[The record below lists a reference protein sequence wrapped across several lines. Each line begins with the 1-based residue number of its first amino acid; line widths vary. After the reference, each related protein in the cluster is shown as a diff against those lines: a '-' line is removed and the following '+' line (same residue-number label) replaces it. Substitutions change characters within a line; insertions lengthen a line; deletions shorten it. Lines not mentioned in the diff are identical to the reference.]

1 MAERPNAA
9 VLKTVG
15 RAASRGFESPSL
27 RQMLLQSP
35 SPSEARSPSQPR
47 AGGSN
52 PQGRPRRERAP
63 RALEQRA
70 REGRR
75 PEAGRGRR
83 SRTRNPPLSAS
94 RLFLLR
100 NLLRPGAPCSH
111 AQGGSNPQGRETAE
125 TRERFPAG
133 ARGPQARSG
142 ARAAEPA
149 AESPSLRQSTF
160 PAAKPFEARSP
171 SQLIARGIRTRK
183 GARLRKRASVSQRAR
198 EGRRPEAGRGRRSR
212 PRSSHR
218 PPRITKTCRL
228 ESHQVQSFRS
238 RSPHGASRADPLRAC
253 PRPSVCG
260 LALRGSRRSAAVAT
274 SSQHQP
280 TASAAGR
287 GVGALLPAAAAF
299 PL

>member
-111 AQGGSNPQGRETAE
+111 AQGGSNPQGREAAE

-149 AESPSLRQSTF
+149 AELPSPTPNHENMQVGVTSGSIFQVPQPPWGVACGPTPRLSSAFGLR
-160 PAAKPFEARSP
+160 
-171 SQLIARGIRTRK
+171 I
-183 GARLRKRASVSQRAR
+183 
-198 EGRRPEAGRGRRSR
+198 
-212 PRSSHR
+212 
-218 PPRITKTCRL
+218 
-228 ESHQVQSFRS
+228 
-238 RSPHGASRADPLRAC
+238 
-253 PRPSVCG
+253 
-260 LALRGSRRSAAVAT
+260 
-274 SSQHQP
+274 
-280 TASAAGR
+280 SAAGVPPLRRSGNVIAAPTNRIGRWEGR
-287 GVGALLPAAAAF
+287 GGPPAGCCRLPVVARPKTATASHPSAE
-299 PL
+299 PGKANLSRSDPGTIRPSRRNRSRAVPRQETPT